1 MTPQLS
7 SHWHE
12 PSVVDEFVRREP
24 DHRLVALLD
33 EEQDPSRLRV
43 LDLGCA
49 GGRNTVVLAARGCDT
64 YAVDL
69 SPEMIEATRSR
80 IAPILGEAEANAR
93 VVLAPMDD
101 LSMFPAALFDL
112 VVALGIH
119 HQASTV
125 AEWSRA
131 VDETVRV
138 LRSGGRFLVAH
149 FAPGTDL
156 SGEHGQPIEGS
167 PDRYELRDGRAAV
180 LYDAEALDA
189 RMRERGLTPIVPTT
203 TVERLRDEGGKRVTV
218 NALYRKT

>member
-1 MTPQLS
+1 MTPQIS

-167 PDRYELRDGRAAV
+167 PDRMSCA
-180 LYDAEALDA
+180 
-189 RMRERGLTPIVPTT
+189 
-203 TVERLRDEGGKRVTV
+203 TVERRCCTTPKLSMRGCVSAASHRSFRPRPSSACVTREA
-218 NALYRKT
+218 NG